1 LGLDVGVKGRTG
13 RGRGRGRGRE
23 RERERDVGREET
35 IRFDGLTA
43 FLPHA

>member
-13 RGRGRGRGRE
+13 EGRGRG

>member
-1 LGLDVGVKGRTG
+1 MGLLGLDVGVKGRTG
-13 RGRGRGRGRE
+13 EGRGRG

>member
-13 RGRGRGRGRE
+13 RGRG

>member
-1 LGLDVGVKGRTG
+1 LLGLDVGVKGRTG
-13 RGRGRGRGRE
+13 RGRGRG

>member
-13 RGRGRGRGRE
+13 RGRGRG

>member
-13 RGRGRGRGRE
+13 RGRARG